1 MTIQLTHVKAP
12 EGVAPGT
19 GYSHVVWGTGR
30 FVAISGQ
37 CAFDEDGKVVGEG
50 DPAAQA
56 RQVFENL
63 RRCLAAAGA
72 SFDDVVKLTYFVTD
86 VAHLPAIRAARD
98 EVIDAGRLPAS
109 SAVQV
114 AALFRP
120 ELFVEI
126 EAFAL
131 VGEEDQPVV

>member
-1 MTIQLTHVKAP
+1 MDNTHLTHITP
-12 EGVAPGT
+12 EGVMPGV
-19 GYSHVVWGTGR
+19 GYTHVVTGSGR
-30 FVAISGQ
+30 LVAVSGQ
-37 CAFDEDGKVVGEG
+37 VALDANGHVVGAG
-50 DPAAQA
+50 NAAAQA

-72 SFDDVVKLTYFVTD
+72 SFDDIVKLTYYVTD
-86 VAHLPAIRAARD
+86 IAHLPAVRTVRD
-98 EVIDAGRLPAS
+98 GYFHPERLPAS

-120 ELFVEI
+120 ELLLEI

-131 VGEEDQPVV
+131 VPEATR

>member
-1 MTIQLTHVKAP
+1 MNNRTHLTHIAAP

-19 GYSHVVWGTGR
+19 GYTHVVTGTGR
-30 FVAISGQ
+30 LIALSGQ
-37 CAFDEDGKVVGEG
+37 VALDARGQVVGAG

-72 SFDDVVKLTYFVTD
+72 TFDDVVKLTYFITD
-86 VAHLPAIRAARD
+86 VAHLPAVRTVRD
-98 EVIDAGRLPAS
+98 EYIDTARPPAS
-109 SAVQV
+109 TAVQV
-114 AALFRP
+114 AGLFRP
-120 ELFVEI
+120 ELLLEV

-131 VGEEDQPVV
+131 LAQPSA

>member
-1 MTIQLTHVKAP
+1 MTELTHLPAP
-12 EGVAPGT
+12 DGVAPGN

-30 FVAISGQ
+30 FVAVSGQ
-37 CAFDEDGKVVGEG
+37 CAFDADGRVVGEG

-72 SFDDVVKLTYFVTD
+72 GFADVVKLTYFVTD
-86 VAHLPAIRAARD
+86 VAHLPAIREARD
-98 EVIDAGRLPAS
+98 AVIDTARPPAS

-120 ELFVEI
+120 ELLVEI
-126 EAFAL
+126 EAFAI
-131 VGEEDQPVV
+131 VGGTDGGTD

>member
-1 MTIQLTHVKAP
+1 MDNTHLTHITAP
-12 EGVAPGT
+12 EGVSPGV
-19 GYSHVVWGTGR
+19 GYTHVVTGSGR
-30 FVAISGQ
+30 LVAVSGQ
-37 CAFDEDGKVVGEG
+37 VALDANGHVVGAG
-50 DPAAQA
+50 DAAAQA

-72 SFDDVVKLTYFVTD
+72 SFDDVVKLTYYVTD
-86 VAHLPAIRAARD
+86 IAHLPAVRTVRD
-98 EVIDAGRLPAS
+98 AYIDSERLPAS

-120 ELFVEI
+120 ELLLEI

-131 VGEEDQPVV
+131 VPEAAR

>member
-1 MTIQLTHVKAP
+1 MDNTHLTHITDP
-12 EGVAPGT
+12 EGVTPGV
-19 GYSHVVWGTGR
+19 GYTHVVTGSGR
-30 FVAISGQ
+30 LVAVSGQ
-37 CAFDEDGKVVGEG
+37 VALDANGDVVGAG
-50 DPAAQA
+50 DAAAQA

-72 SFDDVVKLTYFVTD
+72 SFDDIVKLTYYVTD
-86 VAHLPAIRAARD
+86 IAHLPAVRTARD
-98 EVIDAGRLPAS
+98 AYIAPERLPAS

-120 ELFVEI
+120 ELLLEI

-131 VGEEDQPVV
+131 VPEATR

>member
-1 MTIQLTHVKAP
+1 MPAVNESNLTHIAAP
-12 EGVAPGT
+12 DGVAPGA
-19 GYSHVVWGTGR
+19 GYTHVVIGSGR
-30 FVAISGQ
+30 LVALSGQ
-37 CAFDEDGKVVGEG
+37 VALNEQGQVVGTG

-72 SFDDVVKLTYFVTD
+72 TFDQVVKLTYFLTD
-86 VAHLPAIRAARD
+86 VSFLPAIRAARD
-98 EVIDAGRLPAS
+98 EFVDTERPPAS
-109 SAVQV
+109 TAVQV

-120 ELFVEI
+120 ELLLEV

-131 VGEEDQPVV
+131 LPL